1 MFINTPILKSNQ
13 IVRQINKSDDVKYAS
28 FGLRLLA
35 YVLDMAILIFIFAV
49 PILMQA
55 QFAINP
61 TTSLDWFYSIS
72 FNYIFPMVVTVM
84 FWRRYK
90 GTPGKIILHLEI
102 VDEKTLAPLSYK
114 QSIIRY
120 FAYIPAMLPLFAGFF
135 WVIKS
140 AKGQGW
146 HDLIARTV
154 VTVNK

>member
-84 FWRRYK
+84 F
-90 GTPGKIILHLEI
+90 
-102 VDEKTLAPLSYK
+102 
-114 QSIIRY
+114 
-120 FAYIPAMLPLFAGFF
+120 
-135 WVIKS
+135 
-140 AKGQGW
+140 
-146 HDLIARTV
+146 
-154 VTVNK
+154 